1 MINTLTKI
9 GGDYWKEVI
18 TIEQV
23 LLINERCGTELVLE
37 DGRITATG
45 IEEA

>member
-1 MINTLTKI
+1 MIIPLTNI
-9 GGDYWKEVI
+9 SGDYWNNVI
-18 TIEQV
+18 TLEQF
-23 LLINERCGTELVLE
+23 LLIHERCGTELVLE